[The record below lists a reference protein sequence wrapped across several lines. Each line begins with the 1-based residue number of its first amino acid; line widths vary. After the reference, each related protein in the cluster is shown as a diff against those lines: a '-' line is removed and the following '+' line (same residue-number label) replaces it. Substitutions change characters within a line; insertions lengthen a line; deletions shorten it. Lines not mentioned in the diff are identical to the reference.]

1 MAGFA
6 KIRFRGARKAYDT
19 GRRIDLSL
27 GQYVIVQANRGEDLG
42 KISAIGVL
50 AKRKYSSSRSKESV
64 AGVDI
69 WHDSVTLR
77 DAHVASH
84 TVSLDHLKQEVGTPQ
99 GRRQK
104 PERTRR

>member
-1 MAGFA
+1 MASFA
-6 KIRFRGARKAYDT
+6 EKSFKSTRRAYCT
-19 GRRIDLSL
+19 YQGLDLRP
-27 GQYVIVQANRGEDLG
+27 GQHVIVQANRGEDLD
-42 KISAIGVL
+42 KVSAIGVL

-77 DAHVASH
+77 DAHGASH

>member
-1 MAGFA
+1 MRFKVTRKTYCTYQGLG
-6 KIRFRGARKAYDT
+6 IRPK
-19 GRRIDLSL
+19 
-27 GQYVIVQANRGEDLG
+27 QHVIVQAHRGYVEAARRFPPD
-42 KISAIGVL
+42 
-50 AKRKYSSSRSKESV
+50 SRSVSTSHGKESV

-77 DAHVASH
+77 DARGASH